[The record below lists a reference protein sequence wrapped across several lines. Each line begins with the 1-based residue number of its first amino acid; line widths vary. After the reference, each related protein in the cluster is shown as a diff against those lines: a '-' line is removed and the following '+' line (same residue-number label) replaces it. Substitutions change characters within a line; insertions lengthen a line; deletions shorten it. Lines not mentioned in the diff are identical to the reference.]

1 VARTVYKGRSAT
13 DGVALGRLLRVD
25 RSSTVDGSG
34 AMTVAEAFAA
44 VDRDLEQLAERLR
57 RDGQDEAADIVETNR
72 LMAGDPDLRA
82 AVDGALAASTPAE
95 KAIGDAVEA
104 QAQVLASLPDPTLAG
119 RAADVRAVGRRLL
132 ARLSGQAPA
141 PEPGHRDPLIVAAHE
156 VSADDLLTAGRQ
168 LAGAVSVLGG
178 AGAHAG
184 IVARSLGVPLVVAVD
199 PAALDVADGT
209 EVLVDATAGTVIAEP
224 DPAERAVAL
233 AAADVVAERRAEL
246 AAARSEPVRTRDGR
260 EVTVLAN
267 VGSLTEARLAVDNG
281 APGVGLLR
289 TEMPFLGATDWPT
302 LAEHVAVLRPIL
314 ECFPGQP
321 VTVRTLDFGADKLPP
336 FLTPAHVRALLPD
349 DALRTQFAA
358 ILTAAGSAHIRI
370 MIPMVSTVAALQTC
384 RRLLSEVTDQ
394 PIPLGAM
401 VETPEAIAIIDEL
414 AAAADFLSIG
424 SNDLT
429 AALLGLD
436 RRDPALTP
444 ARAAEPIVR
453 DAIAATVRAGAAAG
467 TPVSICGDAASDPSV
482 IPLLVAVG
490 CYTLSVAPAA
500 LDEVRAQVRNLSS
513 S

>member
-1 VARTVYKGRSAT
+1 VRTIYKGQSAT
-13 DGVALGRLLRVD
+13 EGVALGRLLRVD
-25 RSSTVDGSG
+25 RSSTVDSSKGVS
-34 AMTVAEAFAA
+34 VDEAFAA
-44 VDRDLEQLAERLR
+44 VDADLDALEAQLR
-57 RDGQDEAADIVETNR
+57 RDGQGEAADIVGTNR

-82 AVDGALAASTPAE
+82 AVDAAVAAGTPAE
-95 KAIGDAVEA
+95 TAIAEAVET

-132 ARLSGQAPA
+132 ARLSGEQPA
-141 PEPGHRDPLIVAAHE
+141 AQPGHTDPVVVAAHE
-156 VSADDLLTAGRQ
+156 VSADDLLTAGTQ

-184 IVARSLGVPLVVAVD
+184 IVARSLGIPLVVAID
-199 PAALDVADGT
+199 PAALDFADGT
-209 EVLVDATAGTVIAEP
+209 EVLVDATAGTVTAEP
-224 DPAERAVAL
+224 EPTERAVAL
-233 AAADVVAERRAEL
+233 AVAEHVRERRAAL
-246 AAARSEPVRTRDGR
+246 AAARSEPVRTHAGL

-267 VGSLTEARLAVDNG
+267 VGSLTEAHLAVDNG
-281 APGVGLLR
+281 ARGVGLLR
-289 TEMPFLGATDWPT
+289 TEMPFLTATHWPT
-302 LAEHVAVLRPIL
+302 FDEHVAILRPIL

-336 FLTPAHVRALLPD
+336 FLTPEHVRGLLPD

-358 ILTAAGSAHIRI
+358 ILAAGGGAHVKI
-370 MIPMVSTVAALQTC
+370 MIPMVSTVEALQTC
-384 RRLLSEVTDQ
+384 RRLLGDVTDQ
-394 PIPLGAM
+394 PVPLGAM

-414 AAAADFLSIG
+414 ATAADFLSIG

-444 ARAAEPIVR
+444 ARAGEPVVR

-482 IPLLVAVG
+482 IPMLVAAG
-490 CYTLSVAPAA
+490 CHTLSVAPAT
-500 LDEVRAQVRNLSS
+500 LDEVRAQIRTL
-513 S
+513 